1 MDFENSLPLT
11 DQNLRLATAYE
22 KMNEAGRNVLDKV
35 IQKMAEE
42 QQGLEKIKRLTKTG
56 KKVNS

>member
-1 MDFENSLPLT
+1 MKSSSPIT

-22 KMNEAGRNVLDKV
+22 KMNEAGRNVLDKI

-56 KKVNS
+56 KKENS